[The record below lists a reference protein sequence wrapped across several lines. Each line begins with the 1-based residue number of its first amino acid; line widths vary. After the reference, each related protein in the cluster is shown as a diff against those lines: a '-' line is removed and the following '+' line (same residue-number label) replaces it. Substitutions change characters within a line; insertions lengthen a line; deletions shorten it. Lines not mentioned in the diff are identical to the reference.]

1 MNNKEKPSW
10 QEGVKNRHKEG
21 IIALLQEQP
30 NKAMR
35 FVDLLAKKDR
45 TGIKSPKGL
54 TEVLQRLINE
64 RLVENTHIDIEIER
78 GKPKLGMHG
87 EVLER
92 NLVKKKVEAYGLTTE
107 GRKYQSWW
115 LIHELFD
122 LQDKNSSY
130 VHSLSYGYAS
140 FGLSEDIVMGRAT
153 EGKLP
158 NFDIPAIPEI
168 EDFIMLETFRK
179 IRENKIKPQLSDYKL
194 LLSFEFDFAQLTARV
209 IELQAFIEDI
219 NTGQDVFTDK
229 RLRLLG
235 HNDNIWLFNF
245 LVNYSVFF
253 GDEAYRKNLTAFL
266 KNLSKDK
273 KFYELTQVNPELFT
287 RFMGGFKQGKDPI
300 NDKVLFKKLIVPVE
314 KGVGFY
320 NHFSRYIEGARIIKF
335 GDEKFNKKL
344 DEFTNNLSKKISH
357 MSMEWAERDRKE
369 FESKQKGEQK

>member
-1 MNNKEKPSW
+1 MNNKEKTSW

-54 TEVLQRLINE
+54 TEVLQRLIKE
-64 RLVENTHIDIEIER
+64 GLVENTHMDVEIER
-78 GKPKLGMHG
+78 GKPKLGAHG

-122 LQDKNSSY
+122 LQDKNSGY
-130 VHSLSYGYAS
+130 AHSLSYKYAL
-140 FGLSEDIVMGRAT
+140 FGLSQDIVMGRAT
-153 EGKLP
+153 ENKLP

-168 EDFIMLETFRK
+168 EDFIMLETFRR
-179 IRENKIKPQLSDYKL
+179 IRENKIKPQPSDYKL
-194 LLSFEFDFAQLTARV
+194 LLSFEFDFAQFTAQV

-229 RLRLLG
+229 RLRLWE
-235 HNDNIWLFNF
+235 HTDNVWLFNF
-245 LVNYSVFF
+245 LTNYSILL
-253 GDEAYRKNLTAFL
+253 GDEKYKKNLTSFI
-266 KNLSKDK
+266 KNFSKDQ
-273 KFYELTQVNPELFT
+273 KFYELTQVDLKLFA
-287 RFMGGFKQGKDPI
+287 RFMGCFKQGKDPI
-300 NDKVLFKKLIVPVE
+300 NDPVLFKKLIIPVE
-314 KGVGFY
+314 KGIGFY
-320 NHFSRYIEGARIIKF
+320 NFFSRYVEGARITKF
-335 GDEKFNKKL
+335 GDIGFYNKL
-344 DEFTNNLSKKISH
+344 NEFEERLSKKTSQ
-357 MSMEWAERDRKE
+357 MSMAWSMREQKK
-369 FESKQKGEQK
+369 FEAKQKSDQK